1 VLFGILHCSVP
12 SLHLY
17 CNAKTIFVDFCDN
30 VIRWALS
37 EEMMPM
43 NATARSIATPTFLC
57 DDDYPVA
64 IDFSDFNR
72 IGIGAAFIAS
82 AMLWYAIIN
91 LLI

>member
-1 VLFGILHCSVP
+1 
-12 SLHLY
+12 
-17 CNAKTIFVDFCDN
+17 
-30 VIRWALS
+30 
-37 EEMMPM
+37 M
-43 NATARSIATPTFLC
+43 NATARSIATPIFLY

>member
-1 VLFGILHCSVP
+1 
-12 SLHLY
+12 
-17 CNAKTIFVDFCDN
+17 
-30 VIRWALS
+30 
-37 EEMMPM
+37 M